1 MFPYNRPFVTIS
13 CLDFGNSELSTL
25 LYAMY
30 SVYSLLYPFFRP
42 RLFISGKSYKTK
54 GGYER
59 HGTAKHGN
67 TESESATMFTTSL
80 LAEMVNSA
88 VQSIKER
95 KVFNLS
101 IKNELTVF
109 IFELEERSDEFFYL
123 KTIYESLRRKGDVEK
138 FYSNFYGTVAL
149 NATKYFKGLTRN
161 AATLLAT
168 KVADTM
174 IANSKKQK
182 LSSVS
187 NESIHELTD
196 KQKAGLQYVSGYVLQ
211 NLQRNIVKLT
221 LLKAN
226 KR

>member
-1 MFPYNRPFVTIS
+1 
-13 CLDFGNSELSTL
+13 
-25 LYAMY
+25 
-30 SVYSLLYPFFRP
+30 
-42 RLFISGKSYKTK
+42 
-54 GGYER
+54 
-59 HGTAKHGN
+59 
-67 TESESATMFTTSL
+67 MFTTSL

-123 KTIYESLRRKGDVEK
+123 KTIYESLRKKGDVEK

-211 NLQRNIVKLT
+211 NLHKKYRKVNSIESQQAMTI
-221 LLKAN
+221 LKAGKLDSMN
-226 KR
+226 LNTQKRELISSLNRGGL

>member
-1 MFPYNRPFVTIS
+1 MLQQF
-13 CLDFGNSELSTL
+13 LD
-25 LYAMY
+25 
-30 SVYSLLYPFFRP
+30 
-42 RLFISGKSYKTK
+42 I

-59 HGTAKHGN
+59 HRTAKHGN

-149 NATKYFKGLTRN
+149 NATKYFKGQ
-161 AATLLAT
+161 
-168 KVADTM
+168 
-174 IANSKKQK
+174 S
-182 LSSVS
+182 
-187 NESIHELTD
+187 
-196 KQKAGLQYVSGYVLQ
+196 
-211 NLQRNIVKLT
+211 
-221 LLKAN
+221 
-226 KR
+226 

>member
-1 MFPYNRPFVTIS
+1 
-13 CLDFGNSELSTL
+13 
-25 LYAMY
+25 
-30 SVYSLLYPFFRP
+30 
-42 RLFISGKSYKTK
+42 
-54 GGYER
+54 
-59 HGTAKHGN
+59 
-67 TESESATMFTTSL
+67 MFTTSL